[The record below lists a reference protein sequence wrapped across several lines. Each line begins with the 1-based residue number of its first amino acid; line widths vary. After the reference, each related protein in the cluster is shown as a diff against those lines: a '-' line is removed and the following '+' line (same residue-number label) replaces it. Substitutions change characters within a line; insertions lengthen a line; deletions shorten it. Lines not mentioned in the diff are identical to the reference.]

1 MEIKTCE
8 QYVLRELDNAQKELS
23 LVKKALEETTNH
35 RDELRK
41 SFQDLKD
48 LICKMASV
56 TNKTDPDYTYIGFS
70 SIYSTWD
77 KEDYDKL
84 VELVP
89 QILKQKE

>member
-23 LVKKALEETTNH
+23 LVKKTLEETTQH
-35 RDELRK
+35 RDELWK

-48 LICKMASV
+48 LVCKIANV
-56 TNKTDPDYTYIGFS
+56 TNMTDPDYTYIGFS

-84 VELVP
+84 VSIVP
-89 QILKQKE
+89 EILKPKE

>member
-48 LICKMASV
+48 LICKLASV
-56 TNKTDPDYTYIGFS
+56 NNVEDRDYTYIGFS
-70 SIYSTWD
+70 SVYSNWD
-77 KEDYDKL
+77 KEVYDKL

-89 QILKQKE
+89 QILKPKE

>member
-23 LVKKALEETTNH
+23 LVKKALEETTNR
-35 RDELRK
+35 RDELLK

-56 TNKTDPDYTYIGFS
+56 NNMPDYTYIGFS